1 MFQTTC
7 FEQYLTVKIN
17 VTILC
22 HLEIVELLPEGGM
35 SPEVVALTAGHPLQQ
50 NPSEL
55 LAKDAVDY
63 EVYRAE
69 KKRNHISV
77 EFKTKVTVG
86 TC

>member
-1 MFQTTC
+1 M
-7 FEQYLTVKIN
+7 EQYLTVKIN
-17 VTILC
+17 VTIIC

-63 EVYRAE
+63 EVYRAGN
-69 KKRNHISV
+69 KRNHISV